1 MELVACRSQCNM
13 FFVLSKVL
21 NFLTNPLI
29 FVFGFLVASVWVK
42 RASLKKR
49 FFWIAFS
56 LLIFF
61 SNDFI
66 SNEVM
71 RAWEGE
77 ATPYASINK
86 VYDWGIVLTGV
97 TANDRQPADRVYF
110 HHGADRVMHAV
121 QLYKKGMIKKI
132 MISGGSGALIVKNRP
147 EADEIMDVM
156 LMAGVLATDIVIER
170 DSRNTHESAVNTKAI
185 VRNHPGNS
193 FLLITS
199 GFHMRR
205 SIGCFRKAGIDAD
218 TFRADFYTHPRYWTP
233 DVLLVPRADAIG
245 LWQKMFKEWAGIAA
259 YRVAGYI

>member
-1 MELVACRSQCNM
+1 M

-29 FVFGFLVASVWVK
+29 FVFGFLIASAWVK
-42 RASLKKR
+42 KTHLKKR

-56 LLIFF
+56 LLVFF
-61 SNDFI
+61 SNEFI
-66 SNEVM
+66 AHEAM

-77 ATPYASINK
+77 ASPYASINT

-110 HHGADRVMHAV
+110 THGADRVLHAV
-121 QLYKKGMIKKI
+121 QLYKKGIVKKI
-132 MISGGSGALIVKNRP
+132 LITGGSGALVTKNRP
-147 EADEIMDVM
+147 EADEILDVM
-156 LMAGVLATDIVIER
+156 VMAGVPVNDILIER
-170 DSRNTHESAVNTKAI
+170 DSRNTHESAVNTKTI
-185 VRNHPGNS
+185 LEKESGNKY
-193 FLLITS
+193 LLITS
-199 GFHMRR
+199 GFHMLR
-205 SIGCFRKAGIDAD
+205 SEGCFKKAGLNVD

-245 LWQKMFKEWAGIAA
+245 LWQKMFKEWAGIIA